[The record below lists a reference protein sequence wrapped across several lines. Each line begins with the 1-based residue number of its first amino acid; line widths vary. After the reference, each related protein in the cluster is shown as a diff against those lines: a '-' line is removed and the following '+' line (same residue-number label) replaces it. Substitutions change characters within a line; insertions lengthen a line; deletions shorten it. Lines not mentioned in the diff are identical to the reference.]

1 MVEGA
6 SACGTHCAEHPY
18 LDHSKRIHRHQYFM
32 TSKELAVAW
41 SNEDIME
48 EYMYRLLEVQ

>member
-1 MVEGA
+1 
-6 SACGTHCAEHPY
+6 
-18 LDHSKRIHRHQYFM
+18 M

-48 EYMYRLLEVQ
+48 EYMYRLLEVQRAQQKVGGIPRTLFFS